1 MCSAPSWLTG
11 NIHFRREMLTT
22 VCHEFGMTDK
32 NLSDAGKMGVTM
44 GVRKIGAPYAVR
56 FSECGSSILRSKRR
70 FRHFSDEKTLDSSE
84 DRQNQGFLYQGSVCR
99 LRLSAAMSVFSAAA
113 ASFREYRMTP
123 F

>member
-1 MCSAPSWLTG
+1 
-11 NIHFRREMLTT
+11 
-22 VCHEFGMTDK
+22 MTDK

-70 FRHFSDEKTLDSSE
+70 FRHFSDEKPLIHRKTDKS
-84 DRQNQGFLYQGSVCR
+84 RVLYQGSVCR

>member
-1 MCSAPSWLTG
+1 
-11 NIHFRREMLTT
+11 
-22 VCHEFGMTDK
+22 MTDK

-84 DRQNQGFLYQGSVCR
+84 DRQIKGFVSRFGLPS
-99 LRLSAAMSVFSAAA
+99 SA
-113 ASFREYRMTP
+113 FRRNVRFFRGGRIISRIPDDAVLTDAHDEALIFQEIEGADNRRHDE
-123 F
+123 